1 MTFYKTSPACGM
13 AHEGLP
19 MLWLPS
25 FFDSQDQHSW
35 ARKINVQNKNK
46 TKIKALFR
54 WLLGYI
60 STTPRNLWGRGLL
73 SISGWYMEEPL
84 GFMICPDRPI
94 KAPSAFLYLTAV
106 GLHWRTKHTQKKTF
120 LCSGPCL
127 REDSSEHRIR
137 ISWRGQESIYIWK
150 WWVLFLVSDVDQ

>member
-1 MTFYKTSPACGM
+1 MTLYKTSPACDM

-25 FFDSQDQHSW
+25 SFDSQDQHFW

-46 TKIKALFR
+46 TKIKVLFR

-60 STTPRNLWGRGLL
+60 STVSRNLWGRDLL
-73 SISGWYMEEPL
+73 SISGWYMEEPR
-84 GFMICPDRPI
+84 GFMICPHHPT
-94 KAPSAFLYLTAV
+94 KVPSAFLYLTAV
-106 GLHWRTKHTQKKTF
+106 GLQWRTKHTQKKTS

-137 ISWRGQESIYIWK
+137 ISLRGQESIYNWK
-150 WWVLFLVSDVDQ
+150 